1 MPSSPE
7 EYRKMYEVEEQL
19 WWYKALHL
27 FVLRSIEKSFGSNK
41 NIRILDAGCG
51 TGGMLMALKKT
62 GYQYLKG
69 IDHSRVAVQ
78 LAKER
83 GLDIEEGNLSDFGTN
98 ETFDVIICND
108 VFCYMNDQE
117 ISQTIAI
124 FYQVLNPN
132 GLIIS
137 NNNAFDIFWGT
148 HDIAIASQRRFT
160 WNYFRNVLIDRKL
173 KIKSYTYWTF
183 ILSPLVLVIRLFQ
196 RLKYSISPQKTYSSD
211 VSLPPLWLND
221 FFFRLVASEQRF
233 LSFQP
238 FGSSLFWV
246 VQKS

>member
-19 WWYKALHL
+19 WWYKALHI
-27 FVLRSIEKSFGSNK
+27 FVFRSIEKSFGSNK

-51 TGGMLMALKKT
+51 TGGMLMALKNV
-62 GYQYLKG
+62 GFQYLKG
-69 IDHSRVAVQ
+69 IDYSSIAVQ

-83 GLDIEEGNLSDFGTN
+83 GLDIQEGNISDFATN

-117 ISQTIAI
+117 IENSLAI
-124 FYQVLNPN
+124 FNQILNPN

-137 NNNAFDIFWGT
+137 NNNAFNIFWGT
-148 HDIAIASQRRFT
+148 HDIAIASQRRFN
-160 WNYFRNVLIDRKL
+160 WEYFFNILINNKL
-173 KIKSYTYWTF
+173 KIKTYNYWTF
-183 ILSPLVLVIRLFQ
+183 ILSPLVLVTRLIQ
-196 RLKYSISPQKTYSSD
+196 RLKYALFPQKNYSSD
-211 VSLPPLWLND
+211 ISLPPVWLND
-221 FFFRLVASEQRF
+221 FFFHLVTFEQTF
-233 LSFQP
+233 LPFQP

-246 VQKS
+246 VQK

>member
-27 FVLRSIEKSFGSNK
+27 FVLRSIEKSFENNR

-51 TGGMLMALKKT
+51 TGGMLMALKNA
-62 GYQYLKG
+62 GFQYLKG
-69 IDHSRVAVQ
+69 IDYSSIAVK
-78 LAKER
+78 LAQER
-83 GLDIEEGNLSDFGTN
+83 GFDIEQGNVSDFDTN

-117 ISQTIAI
+117 IENSIAI
-124 FYQVLNPN
+124 FSQILNPN

-148 HDIAIASQRRFT
+148 HDIAIASKRRFS
-160 WNYFRNVLIDRKL
+160 WRYFYNLLIDRKL
-173 KIKSYTYWTF
+173 KIKYHTYWTF
-183 ILSPLVLVIRLFQ
+183 FLSPLVLATRLIQ
-196 RLKYSISPQKTYSSD
+196 RIKHSLFPQKNYSSD
-211 VSLPPLWLND
+211 VSLPSAWLNN
-221 FFFRLVASEQRF
+221 FFFHSVTFEQRI
-233 LSFQP
+233 LPFQP